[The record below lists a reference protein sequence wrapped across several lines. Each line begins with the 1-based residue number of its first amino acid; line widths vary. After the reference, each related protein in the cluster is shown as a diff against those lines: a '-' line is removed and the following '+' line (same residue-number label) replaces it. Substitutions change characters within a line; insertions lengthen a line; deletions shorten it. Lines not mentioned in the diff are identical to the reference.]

1 MRPAVP
7 FMPTRPLK
15 PAGIRIDP
23 PPSPPDAI
31 ATRPPATAAELPP
44 DEPPAVFPCFQGL
57 WQMPWRRLTLTLRP
71 PNSEAKVRPTGFAPP
86 CSTTRLIIVPVWVAV
101 RSLKTSEASV
111 AGHPSTESSSFTPN
125 GTPPKG
131 CETSAASARARAP
144 SGSRNVKALR
154 SLASMAASEAS
165 SSSTGER
172 SPLRK
177 ASTSEQA
184 SPVQGVSGMEAE
196 GRGVAS

>member
-7 FMPTRPLK
+7 FMPTRPLN

-71 PNSEAKVRPTGFAPP
+71 PNSEANVRPTGFAPP

-131 CETSAASARARAP
+131 CVTSAAWR
-144 SGSRNVKALR
+144 G
-154 SLASMAASEAS
+154 
-165 SSSTGER
+165 
-172 SPLRK
+172 
-177 ASTSEQA
+177 
-184 SPVQGVSGMEAE
+184 PVRRR
-196 GRGVAS
+196 GRGT